1 MHSDFSYAQLQG
13 KILPQFLKI
22 LWKRHTCVVWTMNT
36 LLSVPTH
43 RCGLSR
49 VNKGRPVPG
58 QANCT
63 VYLLQSVKQ
72 THKSDCSISITY
84 AGVASPFNERTC
96 SVCWRGVQGHG
107 WGDTEFANSAEWCSS
122 HQWAT
127 AWISVHFASMTQQY
141 GDNVYGTQK
150 MQCLRQIWQSA
161 WPLLI
166 AALM

>member
-63 VYLLQSVKQ
+63 MYLLYRVLSKLINLTVVLVSFIQRSYRPSLNGLAV
-72 THKSDCSISITY
+72 SAGEECR
-84 AGVASPFNERTC
+84 GVAEVTLSLQKVLSDAAATSEPQLESLFIL
-96 SVCWRGVQGHG
+96 
-107 WGDTEFANSAEWCSS
+107 
-122 HQWAT
+122 HQ
-127 AWISVHFASMTQQY
+127 
-141 GDNVYGTQK
+141 
-150 MQCLRQIWQSA
+150 
-161 WPLLI
+161 
-166 AALM
+166 